1 MSPVTSQTGLNSES
15 RSEME
20 FRSDPMPSILIDYN
34 IGSTPV
40 GTVSSP
46 HYIFIISLNLYK

>member
-20 FRSDPMPSILIDYN
+20 FRSDPMPSILTDCN

-46 HYIFIISLNLYK
+46 HAIFIINLNLYK